1 MRVRRWTAVA
11 AGIAALLSVS
21 DPGGVAAADGERHY
35 LYVASPGIRNYVEYG
50 GVGILVFDMDNG
62 HRFVKRIPTFT
73 MAAGESAENI
83 KGIAASAATGRVYIS
98 TPKRLAAF
106 DLRTERLVWNK
117 TYEGG
122 CDRMALSPDGRILYV
137 PSFEGPHWHA
147 IDAMSGD
154 VLAKIVTDSGAHNT
168 LYGADGSR
176 VYLAGLKSPILAIAD
191 PKTHK
196 VVGGVGP
203 FSAAVRPFTIN
214 AKQTLCFV
222 NVNEL
227 LGFEIGDIKTGKMLH
242 RVEVSGF
249 QKGPVKR
256 HGCPSHG
263 VGLTPD
269 EKELWLSDGHNSMVH
284 VFDATV
290 MPPKQTA
297 SIALR
302 DQPGWITFSLDGRYA
317 YPSTGEVIDTKTKKI
332 VVALTDEE
340 GRTVQ
345 SEKVVEIVFDGGK
358 PRRNGDQ
365 FGIGRRR

>member
-1 MRVRRWTAVA
+1 MRIRRLSAVTAC
-11 AGIAALLSVS
+11 IAALLSGS
-21 DPGGVAAADGERHY
+21 FYHGVAADEERHFLY
-35 LYVASPGIRNYVEYG
+35 LASPGIRNYVEYG
-50 GVGILVFDMDNG
+50 GVGVLVYDMDNG
-62 HRFVKRIPTFT
+62 HRFVKRIPTFEL
-73 MAAGESAENI
+73 AAGEPAENI
-83 KGIAASAATGRVYIS
+83 KGIAANAATGRLYVS
-98 TPKRLAAF
+98 TPKRVAAL
-106 DLRTERLVWNK
+106 DLNTERLVWNK

-122 CDRMALSPDGRILYV
+122 CDRMALSPDGKILYV
-137 PSFEGPHWHA
+137 PSFEGPHWLA

-154 VLAKIVTDSGAHNT
+154 VLSKIVTNSGAHNT
-168 LYGADGSR
+168 IYGPDGSR

-191 PKTHK
+191 PRTHQ
-196 VVGGVGP
+196 VIRGVGP

-214 AKQTLCFV
+214 GSQTLCFV

-242 RVEVSGF
+242 RVEVSGYK
-249 QKGPVKR
+249 KGPVKR

-263 VGLTPD
+263 IGLTPD
-269 EKELWLSDGHNSMVH
+269 ERELWLADGANSMVH

-302 DQPGWITFSLDGRYA
+302 DQPGWVTFSMDGRYA

-340 GRTVQ
+340 GRVVQ
-345 SEKVVEIVFDGGK
+345 SEKVVEIVFDGTR
-358 PRRNGDQ
+358 PHRNGDQ
-365 FGIGRRR
+365 FGIGRRP